1 MKILVVEDEESILN
15 LIATI
20 LERNGYEVIKARDG
34 GEAYDI
40 FLDETLDMVIC
51 DEMMPVMSGNDLVK
65 AIREDNKSIPII
77 MVTAKGEF
85 YDKEKSFELGVD
97 DYMVKPIN
105 YDELLVRIKA
115 LARRAK
121 IQTENIIKVGDTVLD
136 NTYHTVTND
145 KLDLSISLTKTEFDI
160 LFKLLSYP
168 EKVFSKWQ
176 LFNEFWGIDSD
187 VDDDIVKVFISKIRK
202 QIEPFKDIEIKT
214 IMGVGYQGVRN
225 AKEE

>member
-34 GEAYDI
+34 GEAYDL
-40 FLDETLDMVIC
+40 FLDQTFDMVIA
-51 DEMMPVMSGNDLVK
+51 DEMMPLMSGNDLVK
-65 AIREDNKSIPII
+65 AIRDDNKNIPII

-121 IQTENIIKVGDTVLD
+121 IQTENIIKVGDT
-136 NTYHTVTND
+136 
-145 KLDLSISLTKTEFDI
+145 
-160 LFKLLSYP
+160 
-168 EKVFSKWQ
+168 
-176 LFNEFWGIDSD
+176 
-187 VDDDIVKVFISKIRK
+187 
-202 QIEPFKDIEIKT
+202 
-214 IMGVGYQGVRN
+214 
-225 AKEE
+225 